1 MLSIL
6 SWLPIIGPII
16 EGFFG
21 FLNKKQDTALAKY
34 QTGVTA
40 DTEDAKTSAR
50 IIEATRDDIG
60 LRLARDIVCFPVAVW
75 SALIGWDTIIVKKW
89 PWLMWHVADY
99 PTSVGYLP
107 YAVLAFLL
115 GNIGINAWKRR

>member
-21 FLNKKQDTALAKY
+21 FLNKKQDTALAKF
-34 QTGVTA
+34 QAGTSA

-50 IIEATRDDIG
+50 IIEATRDDLG
-60 LRLARDIVCFPVAVW
+60 TRLARDLIVFPVAVW
-75 SALIGWDTIIVKKW
+75 TALLVWDTIIAESMLKGW
-89 PWLMWHVADY
+89 MWH
-99 PTSVGYLP
+99 
-107 YAVLAFLL
+107 LASFE
-115 GNIGINAWKRR
+115 